1 VKTLPNRGLWPSE
14 VPCPVYALHTILS
27 SVVPVFAILGLGW
40 VYGRFRD
47 LPAREMSD
55 LVMWIL
61 IPCLVVSAV
70 GTRPMQLVE
79 LGRIGAAAALVVLGC
94 GLVTWLL
101 FRGRPDVR
109 AAMLSAMFM
118 NSANLG
124 FPLALLAFGQEG
136 LARQVIFYVAINLLH
151 STVGIALARGRGG
164 LREALRLPLLYS
176 GLLGLLLATTG
187 TLLPEVVARPLDLV
201 GKATLP
207 LMLLMLG
214 VRLRRSRL
222 LHLGPALVISLVR
235 LGVGLGLGLAAV
247 ELLGLTGFARG
258 AVLLGAGMP
267 VAVFNTVLAERYE
280 LHPELVASSVVLSTL
295 LGLATIPLVLALV

>member
-1 VKTLPNRGLWPSE
+1 MD
-14 VPCPVYALHTILS
+14 ALHTILA

-40 VYGRFRD
+40 VYGHFRD
-47 LPAREMSD
+47 LPARALSD

-61 IPCLVVSAV
+61 IPCLVLSAV
-70 GTRPMQLVE
+70 GSRPIELAE

-94 GLVTWLL
+94 GLAAWIA
-101 FRGRPDVR
+101 FRRRPDRR
-109 AAMLSAMFM
+109 AAMLCAMFM
-118 NSANLG
+118 NSANMA
-124 FPLALLAFGQEG
+124 FPLALLAYGQEG
-136 LARQVIFYVAINLLH
+136 LTRQVVFYIAINLLH

-164 LREALRLPLLYS
+164 LREALRLPLLYAA
-176 GLLGLLLATTG
+176 LLGLTLAASG
-187 TLLPEVVARPLDLV
+187 TLLPEEVSRPLDLV

-207 LMLLMLG
+207 VMLLMLG

-222 LHLGPALVISLVR
+222 AHLGPALAVSLLR
-235 LGVGLGLGLAAV
+235 LGVGLGLGLAAA

-258 AVLLGAGMP
+258 AVLLGASMP

-295 LGLATIPLVLALV
+295 LALATIPLVMALV